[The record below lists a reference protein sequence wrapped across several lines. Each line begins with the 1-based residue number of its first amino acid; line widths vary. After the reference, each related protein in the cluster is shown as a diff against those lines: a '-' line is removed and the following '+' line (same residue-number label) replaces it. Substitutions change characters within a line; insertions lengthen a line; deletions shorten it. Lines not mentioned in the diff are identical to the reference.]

1 MGEITLKEMRLI
13 FRIFSGQDSNGCVRF
28 HRQIIEIKNN
38 TKIWEDDGRLH
49 HTSVND
55 DFFDNLESQMKQ
67 LPVWNIT
74 ETTRE
79 YLTI

>member
-1 MGEITLKEMRLI
+1 MGEIVLKEMRLI
-13 FRIFSGQDSNGCVRF
+13 FRIFNVQDDDGCVRF
-28 HRQIIEIKNN
+28 YRQIRDIKND
-38 TKIWEDDGRLH
+38 TKIWEDDGRIH
-49 HTSVND
+49 HTCVSD
-55 DFFDNLESQMKQ
+55 DFFDCLESQMKQ